1 MKPLRNF
8 NYYLEKG
15 IANKKSQ
22 NKSRANFLER
32 EAKLSFEGLI
42 ERVELIGIKK
52 RNANSII
59 KDC

>member
-52 RNANSII
+52 EMLIL
-59 KDC
+59 